1 MERQPMVQLVREPS
15 GGRHRFARS
24 VLEKTTKES
33 IMAETATKPK
43 AASTAA
49 SNGASNG
56 HGSDEEGR
64 RAAQAIADDK
74 AANAP
79 TGEEDDGQLFVIEE
93 GAKVTLGTLI
103 KRGTS
108 LFYEFKLGGKA
119 IKGAGGMGLLSFD
132 QPDMT
137 LVVPGR
143 AGKVEVDPTYDGEGK
158 IKHVTVRAH
167 FKPSTIYDGRS
178 SAGRAALL
186 GE

>member
-1 MERQPMVQLVREPS
+1 
-15 GGRHRFARS
+15 
-24 VLEKTTKES
+24 
-33 IMAETATKPK
+33 MAETVTKPK
-43 AASTAA
+43 AGSTAA
-49 SNGASNG
+49 ANGSSNG
-56 HGSDEEGR
+56 HGSDEEAR
-64 RAAQAIADDK
+64 RAAQAVADDK
-74 AANAP
+74 ATKAGG

-108 LFYEFKLGGKA
+108 VFYEFKLGGKA